1 MLENLDP
8 AQFGQDELCFGCG
21 PKHPIGFH
29 LRCERADG
37 GVVARFTPGTQFQG
51 PPGIMH
57 GGLVSTLADEI
68 AAWTILAMAG
78 KFGFTASF
86 QARFHKPVRIGVE
99 VLGRAKVVKQSS
111 RVLYVDCELLQK
123 EVLCFKG
130 EFSFV
135 VLDKQGAEKMLEG
148 PLPPAWEKFCR

>member
-1 MLENLDP
+1 MLETLDP
-8 AQFGQDELCFGCG
+8 SQFGQDELCFGCG

-29 LRCERADG
+29 LRCERDSE
-37 GVVARFTPGTQFQG
+37 GVVTRFIPGQQYQG

-68 AAWTILAMAG
+68 AAWAILSGAG

-99 VLGRAKVVKQSS
+99 VVGKGRIVKQTS
-111 RVLYVDCELLQK
+111 RVVYVECDLLQND
-123 EVLCFKG
+123 VLCFKG

-135 VLDKQGAEKMLEG
+135 VLDKQGAQKMLDG
-148 PLPPAWEKFCR
+148 PLPKSWERFCR

>member
-1 MLENLDP
+1 MLETLDP
-8 AQFGQDELCFGCG
+8 AQFGQDQFCFGCG

-29 LRCERADG
+29 LVCEREGD
-37 GVVARFTPGTQFQG
+37 GVVTRFTPGEQFQG

-68 AAWTILAMAG
+68 AAWSILAGAG

-99 VLGRAKVVKQSS
+99 LVGKAKIVKQSA
-111 RVLYVDCELLQK
+111 RVVYAECELFQK
-123 EVLCFKG
+123 DVLCFKG

-135 VLDKQGAEKMLEG
+135 VLDKQAAEKMLEG
-148 PLPPAWEKFCR
+148 RLPKSWERFCR